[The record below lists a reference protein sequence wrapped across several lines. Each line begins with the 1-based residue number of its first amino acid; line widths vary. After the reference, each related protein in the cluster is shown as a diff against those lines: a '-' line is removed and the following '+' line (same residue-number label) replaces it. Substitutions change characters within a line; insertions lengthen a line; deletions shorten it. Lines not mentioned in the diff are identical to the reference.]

1 MIGSSEHVEISSFR
15 GQLLLIMQKT
25 QPPSLIPDLPI
36 SGIKLVVHGPE
47 LIDTGRV
54 ALVVEALGAIGPLR
68 VLAGGTMARVA
79 ALDKHLTFIDT
90 SQNLHTSDALNDVS
104 DNEVPVLANC
114 GKTPSTGCVF
124 GQIVS
129 SRVRRSI
136 VHVEGPGSVRGKVIV
151 WRGVDGGLWRCVQ
164 YIAEQLSHRLSLE
177 LVEQNKKALP
187 VEQTSE
193 VITRRIHGAKPGE
206 LLLIEGMVVG
216 TAVDSDVVISAQNG
230 SIVDIT
236 GVNTK
241 AHGLERIGEIDLIKA
256 YVKSGQLR
264 RGNETCNERSMLPAR
279 PLKRGTVTFVNHCAD
294 RTLESVDGTTI
305 CAITVGDDTT
315 AISGDVLSRIG
326 IPIIGI
332 TDGDDDGLYS
342 GACTIEG
349 SVILHLNNASDDD
362 VGFVLE
368 QSGALSGRN
377 HSLADVIAIVTDF
390 LCRRGVEFSS
400 LRANK

>member
-241 AHGLERIGEIDLIKA
+241 AHGLERIGELDG
-256 YVKSGQLR
+256 GQ
-264 RGNETCNERSMLPAR
+264 
-279 PLKRGTVTFVNHCAD
+279 K
-294 RTLESVDGTTI
+294 
-305 CAITVGDDTT
+305 
-315 AISGDVLSRIG
+315 
-326 IPIIGI
+326 
-332 TDGDDDGLYS
+332 GL
-342 GACTIEG
+342 GRKIQA
-349 SVILHLNNASDDD
+349 VVD
-362 VGFVLE
+362 VGEVHDAE
-368 QSGALSGRN
+368 A
-377 HSLADVIAIVTDF
+377 
-390 LCRRGVEFSS
+390 VEFAAEAGDGHAEFADLDAASFAAAGGGGAAGS
-400 LRANK
+400 EVQAQAVEAALVEAVQPAVQGPFARFQENGREGEAACGRCGAIRHE